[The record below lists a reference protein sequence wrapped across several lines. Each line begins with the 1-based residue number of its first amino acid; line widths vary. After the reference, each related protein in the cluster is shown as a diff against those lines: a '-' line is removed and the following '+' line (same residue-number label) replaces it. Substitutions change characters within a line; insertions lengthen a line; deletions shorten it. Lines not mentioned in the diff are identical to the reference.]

1 MTADMSG
8 RRARRL
14 IAMTLAVG
22 LALGLGACGL
32 PKDGGPREIAADKV
46 PFDLLLPESPAGAAV
61 PAGALTATT
70 YFMGTERLRAVQ
82 RDVPIRDYASALTA
96 LLAGTTEADP
106 QGLTTSIPSA
116 TRLLGVDVDAFD
128 PSILVI
134 NLSPEFFAVV
144 GPAQIQ
150 EYAQLVYTA
159 TEFDAIKGVRFLNNG
174 QPVQALTAAG
184 ELRDGAVNRDD
195 YLALQPA
202 PDAPPAT
209 PTTQG

>member
-1 MTADMSG
+1 MNVR
-8 RRARRL
+8 RRAAS
-14 IAMTLAVG
+14 IVAMAG
-22 LALGLGACGL
+22 LAIALGACGL
-32 PKDGGPREIAADKV
+32 PKDGEPREIAADKV
-46 PFDLLLPESPAGAAV
+46 PFDLLLPESPEGAAV
-61 PAGALTATT
+61 PAGALTARI
-70 YFMGTERLRAVQ
+70 YFMGTERLRGVQ
-82 RDVPIRDYASALTA
+82 RDLPTLDFTSALTA

-106 QGLTTSIPSA
+106 QGLVTSIPSA

-128 PSILVI
+128 ASILVI

-159 TEFDAIKGVRFLNNG
+159 TEFEAIKGVRFLNNG
-174 QPVQALTAAG
+174 EPVQALTAAG

-195 YLALQPA
+195 YLALQPT